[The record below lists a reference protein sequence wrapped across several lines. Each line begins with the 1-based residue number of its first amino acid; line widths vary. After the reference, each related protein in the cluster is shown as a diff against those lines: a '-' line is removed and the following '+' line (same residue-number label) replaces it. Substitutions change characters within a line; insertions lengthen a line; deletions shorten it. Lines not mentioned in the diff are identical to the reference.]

1 MGVGLVSSDGVSKVT
16 GTLTENKN
24 GTVCSYTL
32 SGTFTVNP
40 DGTGTISFTETPIS
54 AGCTSVLTGV
64 ASVLFNMGNGA
75 FAVGTTGGTTLGRLI
90 KQ

>member
-1 MGVGLVSSDGVSKVT
+1 VGLLNSDGVSKVT

-24 GTVCSYTL
+24 GGVCSFTL

-40 DGTGTISFTETPIS
+40 DGTGTISVTETPTS
-54 AGCTSVLTGV
+54 AGCSSAGASV

-75 FAVGTTGGTTLGRLI
+75 LAVSSTGGATLGSFL